1 MGFLFTVPM
10 GFLFTA
16 TLAFLFTMTLGF
28 QLTIS
33 TLGLAHGVAGFP
45 AAFPGRPG
53 QTNVE
58 RLNQHA
64 ALLQPL

>member
-33 TLGLAHGVAGFP
+33 IRRFIG
-45 AAFPGRPG
+45 
-53 QTNVE
+53 E
-58 RLNQHA
+58 RLPKE
-64 ALLQPL
+64 LPLSDLMKYDR